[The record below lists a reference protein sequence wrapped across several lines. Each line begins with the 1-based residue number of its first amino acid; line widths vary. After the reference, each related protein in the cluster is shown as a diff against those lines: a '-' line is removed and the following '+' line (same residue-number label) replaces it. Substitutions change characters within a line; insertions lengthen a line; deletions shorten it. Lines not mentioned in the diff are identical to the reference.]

1 MRHVCGVVLLEKK
14 EKDKI
19 EAQRTLGGL
28 GGKPAAARQ
37 AWHTLN
43 PEP

>member
-1 MRHVCGVVLLEKK
+1 MEQYACRVVVEKK
-14 EKDKI
+14 KDKT
-19 EAQRTLGGL
+19 EAQRTSGGL

-43 PEP
+43 PKS